1 MEKCHTGGGEHL
13 REAPA
18 QRDIDFADLD
28 KFKYYTIGPACAFVC
43 RFVLFPFALVKTRLQ
58 MQKEDG
64 GKLFIAGGGSPK
76 LPNPGAT
83 GLGTSKATECIRYSG
98 TIDAFSKIVRHE
110 GVRGLFKGFG
120 VSCIGTALVRI
131 QSASGYRVR
140 HRVYPCHTQQ

>member
-1 MEKCHTGGGEHL
+1 MEKCHSGARP

-64 GKLFIAGGGSPK
+64 GGKLFIAGGGAGGGAPK

-83 GLGTSKATECIRYSG
+83 GLGISKATECIRYSG
-98 TIDAFSKIVRHE
+98 TVDAFSKIVRHE

-120 VSCIGTALVRI
+120 VSCIGIALARRLMIFV
-131 QSASGYRVR
+131 
-140 HRVYPCHTQQ
+140 